1 MTKHSNR
8 TGLAARP
15 FNTTSLHWCTTTDKK
30 ENKNSTASPPTPS
43 RRNMFSHD
51 TLSARRAP
59 ATPLRW
65 QGRSAQFATSS
76 TEGPARDT
84 DWIRVLRQHSCS
96 ISDDPNP
103 SRTLMS
109 RCPSAPALFVGDVA
123 NPDLRPCCLTQV
135 PARATCNAMRCK

>member
-1 MTKHSNR
+1 MTEHSNH
-8 TGLAARP
+8 TGLKARP
-15 FNTTSLHWCTTTDKK
+15 LNTTSLHWCTTTDKK

-43 RRNMFSHD
+43 RRTMFSRD

-65 QGRSAQFATSS
+65 QGRSAEFATSS
-76 TEGPARDT
+76 TKGPARGT

-103 SRTLMS
+103 SRTLTS
-109 RCPSAPALFVGDVA
+109 RCPFCCGPSVGDVA
-123 NPDLRPCCLTQV
+123 DPNLRPCCLTQV
-135 PARATCNAMRCK
+135 PASATCNAMRCK